1 MRPDVLRVASTI
13 SRRRQSDLRNPHQ
26 KQKTNE
32 PILDSSALTRSGPH
46 PTMKP
51 RRGYPC
57 DVIRECQSLNMRD
70 AVIQKNARSS
80 GQKRGQH
87 KDRGFSLLEMMIVL
101 AIIMILARITVPRF
115 LNIVGDINL
124 RYVATNYSGLLQS
137 ARIQSVRKND
147 FYGIQPTTLSTGGT
161 GYYVHLH
168 AQSGSYTVGDPLLP
182 VGGQITVHAG
192 TGSGA
197 PNESTVT
204 CGASCTFATGSSYP
218 AFNARCLPCV
228 ENISASTCTQNAYQG
243 FVSFLSNTTLTGN
256 VSWAAV
262 VVTGGGRIQIWSC
275 DSAGNWVQRN

>member
-1 MRPDVLRVASTI
+1 
-13 SRRRQSDLRNPHQ
+13 
-26 KQKTNE
+26 
-32 PILDSSALTRSGPH
+32 
-46 PTMKP
+46 
-51 RRGYPC
+51 
-57 DVIRECQSLNMRD
+57 MRD
-70 AVIQKNARSS
+70 SGVHKKIQNV
-80 GQKRGQH
+80 GVKRGRHRAQ
-87 KDRGFSLLEMMIVL
+87 GFSLLEMIIVL
-101 AIIMILARITVPRF
+101 AIIMILAKITVPRL

-182 VGGQITVHAG
+182 VGSQITVHAG

-197 PNESTVT
+197 PNESTLT
-204 CGASCTFATGSSYP
+204 CGASCAFATGTSYP
-218 AFNARCLPCV
+218 AFNARGLPCV
-228 ENISASTCTQNAYQG
+228 ENIAASTCIQNPYQG
-243 FVSFLSNTTLTGN
+243 FVTFLSNTTLTGN

-262 VVTGGGRIQIWSC
+262 IVTGGGRVQIWSC

>member
-1 MRPDVLRVASTI
+1 
-13 SRRRQSDLRNPHQ
+13 
-26 KQKTNE
+26 
-32 PILDSSALTRSGPH
+32 
-46 PTMKP
+46 
-51 RRGYPC
+51 
-57 DVIRECQSLNMRD
+57 MRD
-70 AVIQKNARSS
+70 AVIQKNAQSS

-101 AIIMILARITVPRF
+101 AIIMILAKITVPRF

-137 ARIQSVRKND
+137 ARIQAVRKND
-147 FYGIQPTTLSTGGT
+147 YYGIQSTTLSTGGT

-168 AQSGSYTVGDPLLP
+168 NGSYTVGDPLLP
-182 VGGQITVHAG
+182 VGSQIAVHAG

-204 CGASCTFATGSSYP
+204 CGASCTFASTSSFPY
-218 AFNARCLPCV
+218 FNARGLPCTLSGSV
-228 ENISASTCTQNAYQG
+228 CNQSPGTGYVT
-243 FVSFLSNTTLTGN
+243 FLSNSTLTGN

-262 VVTGGGRIQIWSC
+262 IVTGGGRVQIWSC

>member
-1 MRPDVLRVASTI
+1 
-13 SRRRQSDLRNPHQ
+13 
-26 KQKTNE
+26 
-32 PILDSSALTRSGPH
+32 
-46 PTMKP
+46 
-51 RRGYPC
+51 
-57 DVIRECQSLNMRD
+57 MRD
-70 AVIQKNARSS
+70 AVIQKNAQSS

-101 AIIMILARITVPRF
+101 AIIMILAKITVPRL

-168 AQSGSYTVGDPLLP
+168 GGTGTYTVGDPLLP
-182 VGGQITVHAG
+182 VGSQIAVHAG

-197 PNESTVT
+197 PNESTLT
-204 CGASCTFATGSSYP
+204 CGGTCTFASSSSFPY
-218 AFNARCLPCV
+218 FNARGLPCSLLGQV
-228 ENISASTCTQNAYQG
+228 CTQNPGVG
-243 FVSFLSNTTLTGN
+243 FVTFLSNTTLTGN

-262 VVTGGGRIQIWSC
+262 VVTGGGRIQIWSS